1 MGYPFTSK
9 LHAGVN
15 VNVRNCSGFHNVLTG
30 SEVPPKVRIRNRT
43 CGGSEDDQYKEGYQ
57 QPTVE
62 AEQ

>member
-1 MGYPFTSK
+1 MRYPLTAK
-9 LHAGVN
+9 LNAREHIG
-15 VNVRNCSGFHNVLTG
+15 VRNRSRFKNVLTG

-57 QPTVE
+57 QATVE